1 MATPSKPLIWLAG
14 RAPLARGTCAAA
26 GARLCARPPAVGL
39 AARIGDGYIS
49 TAPDAGMVRRH
60 LSEGGKGQAG
70 FLEFYRREVLPRLG

>member
-1 MATPSKPLIWLAG
+1 VLVSALGP
-14 RAPLARGTCAAA
+14 RA
-26 GARLCARPPAVGL
+26 VSL